1 MHLLDF
7 ASMKKLPLVKPLTAI
22 LGSGFVGYSMVMVA
36 VAGERMAIAA
46 WLSPLGW
53 LLLAISLCL
62 MMYSLYAALPF
73 GKTYVKTGLSDQ
85 LITGGLYSIVRH
97 PWLLFFALAMIGLTI
112 GSRSIL
118 ALEAGIVWTLLSSIL
133 VYFQDRWVFPMMFY
147 GYAEYQKTTPM
158 LVPTKN
164 SISAFFKGLKNQ
176 NKVSE
181 EQSK

>member
-7 ASMKKLPLVKPLTAI
+7 ASMKKLPLAKPVIAL
-22 LGSGFVGYSMVMVA
+22 LGSGFVCYSVVMVA
-36 VAGERMAIAA
+36 VTGERMAIAA

-53 LLLAISLCL
+53 TLLAISVYL

-73 GKTYVKTGLSDQ
+73 SKTYVKTGLSSQ
-85 LITGGLYSIVRH
+85 LVTGGLYSIVRH
-97 PWLLFFALAMIGLTI
+97 PWLLFFALAMIGLTM

-118 ALEAGIVWTLLSSIL
+118 AMEAGIVWTTLSSGL
-133 VYFQDRWVFPMMFY
+133 VYFQDRWVFPMMFH

-158 LVPTKN
+158 LMPTK
-164 SISAFFKGLKNQ
+164 SSLSAFFKGLKNQ